1 MSVKHIEQEYDRV
14 CNDYKDMIESLH
26 DLEDLVSQNIVSQ
39 EKVDNIK
46 ESLETIKNNYMRW
59 SWVMHLLNLPNRKN
73 KQKKYNKQF
82 SKRIELNNSIKSE
95 HIENI
100 DALNSFKDKVK
111 NF

>member
-1 MSVKHIEQEYDRV
+1 
-14 CNDYKDMIESLH
+14 MIESLH

-46 ESLETIKNNYMRW
+46 ESLETIKTNYMRW
-59 SWVMHLLNLPNRKN
+59 SWIMHLLNLPNRKN